1 MKAEKRANER
11 EQKKETVV
19 SLRWVLILASSA
31 VILFNNQRSTLTIA
45 HLVVAL
51 LMSTNFILMLLP
63 ASLYGK
69 RFFDSLLVCA
79 DVLIVSGSI
88 YITGQVNSDF
98 FLLYFLVIM
107 TAAISETERSLFWS
121 GSLICFVYLAMLER
135 LEGLQSLLRTEVLI
149 RIPFFLIVSLFYGYL
164 SQRARREQKQRHR
177 LQKKLNLAARVR
189 RYSRYFS
196 AELSRQRVLK
206 GLVRAVSELCSS
218 SNVFVLSRGEERVVS
233 STPGMVL
240 APSTAKKLLQDL
252 EKYGGVR
259 GEDEVLGMS
268 LPLQS
273 LAGFT
278 LMPLV
283 GDIPEDPQNAVVDLY
298 LGVQGRLNEELLDN
312 CRLLVLNGVLSLKN
326 AGQYQALLHEVEKRR
341 SLAEELQ
348 DALASKSTFVAN
360 VSHELR
366 TPVNALI
373 GFGELLL
380 EGGYGE
386 LESESKRVINR
397 MVENAASLRELINDL
412 LDFSRLES
420 LEIKICPEGRELG
433 VFLSELLET
442 SSALIKDKAVTFQ
455 GESNASL
462 QVVYTDYKLLRQIAL
477 NLISNAIKFTPSGEV
492 RVALNY
498 RADTQSLELEVADTG
513 IGIEPDEIEEIFK
526 PFKQVDNAYTKRF
539 AGTGLGLSITK
550 REVELLQGQIKVESK
565 PGYGS
570 KFSVRIPVSLTDS
583 NGDEI
588 NKTNKLDS
596 IVLAT

>member
-240 APSTAKKLLQDL
+240 APSTANKLLHDL

-268 LPLQS
+268 LPVQS